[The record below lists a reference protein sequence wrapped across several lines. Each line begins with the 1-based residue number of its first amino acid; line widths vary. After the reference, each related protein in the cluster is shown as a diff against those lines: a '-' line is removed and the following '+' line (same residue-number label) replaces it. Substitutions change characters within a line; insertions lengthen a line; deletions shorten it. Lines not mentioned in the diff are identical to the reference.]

1 MQACLLCYI
10 GLEDVVIKEVAQ
22 KTSLAITHSFPGAV
36 YVTVSS
42 MRDVVTLAY
51 RLQSISSVLIVDYK
65 GPLFE
70 PLSEEDDDAIRQRLS
85 TASDQQFGF
94 LPSVYAPQQESFSF
108 AVRVSGFPKHKENSK
123 LERFFGDC
131 MFHTLSA
138 LFPQSTLTVNLKEPD
153 LLFQAHFIN
162 GQIHV
167 GLDWLQKPCG
177 KRDYKVMNSYRSLPA
192 PIAAA
197 PAILLSETNPK
208 QILVSAVYTGET
220 CIETALYLLGL
231 SPHFF
236 SQDDFTKRI
245 TPLLFDA
252 EQMKA
257 ECTGMDAQSF
267 ESDNTTDR
275 SLRVYGFDNNP
286 KRIAQAEKN
295 LLLSQVAESCTL
307 EQRERH
313 MLSQSD
319 RRFDAAI
326 LDILRSP
333 DEVCAAAENALQE
346 ISSSLLAGSHVVLML
361 RNVTSFELPDSVVDF
376 TKQQVFTAFYGDE
389 PVFVSTW
396 QKQNL

>member
-22 KTSLAITHSFPGAV
+22 KTSLEVIHSFPGAV

-42 MRDVVTLAY
+42 MRDVSTLTY
-51 RLQSISSVLIVDYK
+51 RLQSISSVLIVDYTK
-65 GPLFE
+65 ALSE
-70 PLSEEDDDAIRQRLS
+70 PLREVDDEAIRHRLS
-85 TASDQQFGF
+85 KASDQQFGF
-94 LPSVYAPQQESFSF
+94 LHSVYAPQQESFSF
-108 AVRVSGFPKHKENSK
+108 AVRVSGFPKDKETNK

-153 LLFQAHFIN
+153 LLFQAHLIN
-162 GQIHV
+162 GQIHL
-167 GLDWLQKPCG
+167 GLDWLQKSCG
-177 KRDYKVMNSYRSLPA
+177 KRDYKVMNSYRSLPG

-197 PAILLSETNPK
+197 PAILFSESNPK

-220 CIETALYLLGL
+220 CIETALHLLGL

-236 SQDDFTKRI
+236 SQDDFKKSL
-245 TPLLFDA
+245 TPFLLDS
-252 EQMKA
+252 EQMEA

-267 ESDNTTDR
+267 ERDNTTDR

-326 LDILRSP
+326 LDILSSP
-333 DEVCAAAENALQE
+333 DEVCAIAENALQE
-346 ISSSLLAGSHVVLML
+346 ISSSLLAGTQVVLML
-361 RNVTSFELPDSVVDF
+361 RNVTSSELPESVMGF

-389 PVFVSTW
+389 PVFFSTW